1 MQTSLAF
8 VLLVGALS
16 QASGSDPAEEYHVK
30 GGFLLNFVKFVEW
43 PAEAFKSPAD
53 PIAIC
58 VLGANP
64 FGPGLA
70 QVAQGTVVD
79 NRTVAV
85 RQVADAQQAR
95 GCQIVFVSVSERKR
109 MRAVIEATK
118 GASALTVG
126 ESDGFIAA
134 GGVIEFRVEE
144 SKVKMEISAE
154 AAKRAGLHI
163 SSKLLSL
170 SQAGKQ

>member
-1 MQTSLAF
+1 M
-8 VLLVGALS
+8 LLVGALT
-16 QASGSDPAEEYHVK
+16 QVSGPDPAEEYHVK

-53 PIAIC
+53 PITIC

-70 QVAQGTVVD
+70 QAAEATVVD
-79 NRTVAV
+79 KRNLAV
-85 RQVADAQQAR
+85 RQIADAPQAR
-95 GCQIVFVSVSERKR
+95 GCQIVFVGVSERKR
-109 MRAVIEATK
+109 VRAVIEATK
-118 GASALTVG
+118 GASGLTVG

-144 SKVKMEISAE
+144 SKVKMEINAE
-154 AAKRAGLHI
+154 TAKRAGLRI

-170 SQAGKQ
+170 SQPGMQ